1 MSNTSNQSGI
11 LSSRVY
17 LQKYTLFILY
27 YFSPKIA
34 SIYPNAFLN
43 YMSTQASRRYQ
54 GYPPNYRDQISRDH
68 LPPTY
73 SHLPRATPLDFTWS
87 PSVISRS
94 PLRKQ
99 AKISLSCQARR
110 KILVRIQAADQ
121 PRASHTARQWT
132 YTFLNAILYA
142 LSKSSWQLKPNVL
155 IQSSRI
161 HHINSSIYNIL

>member
-1 MSNTSNQSGI
+1 MSNTSNQSGV
-11 LSSRVY
+11 LSSCVY

-27 YFSPKIA
+27 YLSPKIA

-43 YMSTQASRRYQ
+43 YMSTQASRRCQ

-68 LPPTY
+68 LPPTH

-121 PRASHTARQWT
+121 PRAPIHTAVDLHIPGCNSICT
-132 YTFLNAILYA
+132 LNKIMATQTICTNPILE
-142 LSKSSWQLKPNVL
+142 
-155 IQSSRI
+155 
-161 HHINSSIYNIL
+161 NSSHQFI